1 MMAERYAVTTGIWE
15 AATFNGGTLP
25 GVGDTV
31 HANGYTV
38 TVDQSFSVS
47 AISTR
52 PGTVAVAGG
61 GFTFSTP
68 NLNVSCD
75 VYAGTTNCA
84 NYSASTGTLNLIGNL
99 YTSNSTTSCYALWHT
114 GDGSLV
120 LTGNQ
125 YADSQSSSY
134 GLHVTG
140 SGTGLITGNQ
150 YGGTGTS
157 CFGVRHAG
165 SGLYTIKGHQYAGTT
180 SSAHG
185 LVGATGSLLIYGNSF
200 GGDTAAGISLTSVTA
215 ATIYGDATGG
225 IDYATPGLLLSGAAN
240 ANVYLYGTAR
250 SSATGVGPGVRSSS
264 TGTGCIIIQAAEQG
278 AGGGWPIAGKVL
290 FHDFNNIAF
299 GVRNAANTLKTIGV
313 LPHSSFSTP
322 RAFT

>member
-1 MMAERYAVTTGIWE
+1 MAERYAVQSGLWK

-25 GVGDTV
+25 DVGDTV

-52 PGTVAVAGG
+52 PGSVAAAGG

-68 NLNVSCD
+68 NLTVSCD
-75 VYAGTTNCA
+75 VYAGTTTCA
-84 NYSASTGTLNLIGNL
+84 NYSASTGTLNFIGNL
-99 YTSNSTTSCYALWHT
+99 YASNSTTSCYALLHST
-114 GDGSLV
+114 AGSLV

-125 YADSQSSSY
+125 YAGSVNFCN
-134 GLHVTG
+134 GLQITGAG
-140 SGTGLITGNQ
+140 SGTVYGHQ
-150 YGGTGTS
+150 YGGTASS
-157 CFGVRHAG
+157 CFGLRHAG
-165 SGLYTIKGHQYAGTT
+165 SGLYTIRGNQYG
-180 SSAHG
+180 SAVDSLAYG
-185 LVGATGSLLIYGNSF
+185 LGGVTGSLVIHGNSF
-200 GGDTAAGISLTSVTA
+200 GDLSAGISLTSVTA

-225 IDYATPGLLLSGAAN
+225 IDYTTPGLLLSGVAN
-240 ANVYLYGTAR
+240 ANVYLYGTSR
-250 SSATGVGPGVRSSS
+250 SSATGKGPGVRNSS
-264 TGTGCIIIQAAEQG
+264 TGTGRILIQAIEQG
-278 AGGGWPIAGKVL
+278 AGGGWPYQGKVV